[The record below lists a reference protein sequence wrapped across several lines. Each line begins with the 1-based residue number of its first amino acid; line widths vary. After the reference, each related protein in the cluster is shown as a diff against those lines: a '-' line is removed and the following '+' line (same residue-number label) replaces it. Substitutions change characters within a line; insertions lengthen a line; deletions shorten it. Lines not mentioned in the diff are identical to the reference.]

1 MVFKKYTRIM
11 NLQETIRRILREETQ
26 GIDSFIDTIDSKY
39 NMNDELRQ
47 FLIDFIKNS
56 DCKKIEF
63 ADFKIGAMGLAVHDG
78 VLINNFGLNRGLEFL
93 LFLIFHEV
101 AHQYQF
107 KKYGEDIMY
116 NCYLGDISEEE
127 AAKFMKY
134 TEEVADDFASRKIRE
149 LQNKG
154 LIGKSYIPPQMYK
167 NVPINSVKMMVNNYR
182 EMMRRNNITSP
193 EKISEFFYNMVKKN
207 L

>member
-1 MVFKKYTRIM
+1 MTYQIT
-11 NLQETIRRILREETQ
+11 T
-26 GIDSFIDTIDSKY
+26 Y
-39 NMNDELRQ
+39 
-47 FLIDFIKNS
+47 
-56 DCKKIEF
+56 
-63 ADFKIGAMGLAVHDG
+63 
-78 VLINNFGLNRGLEFL
+78 VLYKRPSI
-93 LFLIFHEV
+93 HS
-101 AHQYQF
+101 Y
-107 KKYGEDIMY
+107 
-116 NCYLGDISEEE
+116 CYLGDISEEE
-127 AAKFMKY
+127 GAKFMKH

-167 NVPINSVKMMVNNYR
+167 NAPINSVKMMVNNYR